1 MYREPGSRSTL
12 PASAVCA
19 SFPAL
24 CSARSR
30 RLQPGPLQQGR
41 AGPRAS
47 TASQLQVPAQQHP
60 AGRERSLLGGNQL
73 RDSHSASSSHP
84 EMKRAQRTVWGQQ
97 TGPGW
102 CCPGP
107 PSLCTP
113 SRGGSG
119 LLGAGGELT
128 VPGATQPKG
137 AVPSGRRNS
146 SKFLLKVPK

>member
-1 MYREPGSRSTL
+1 MLGSCGMYREPGSRSTL

-41 AGPRAS
+41 AWGQHRLTAPGACPAAPSGEGKAS
-47 TASQLQVPAQQHP
+47 A
-60 AGRERSLLGGNQL
+60 GGNQL

-137 AVPSGRRNS
+137 AVPSGR
-146 SKFLLKVPK
+146 